1 LLGSPKYRSIPLSRK
16 IELNVT
22 MFGNRDVSGRK
33 SYRMSASRFSASRL
47 AAVRRLPRDRWP
59 AMPVHLP
66 SITKAKRKRES
77 AGAPAHMDPCEESFQ
92 SRSRSAVTAGTK
104 LPHALDVVP
113 PPRYPLAPLHVS
125 ALAANDAVLPLRTA
139 EQLVS
144 PKIDNLCLVL
154 IRSLIR
160 HGLTACRIGTPAS
173 DRPISALG

>member
-1 LLGSPKYRSIPLSRK
+1 MTRFRVQFYGSI
-16 IELNVT
+16 I
-22 MFGNRDVSGRK
+22 GNRDVSGRK

-59 AMPVHLP
+59 AMPVHLR

-77 AGAPAHMDPCEESFQ
+77 AGAPAHMEPCEESFQ
-92 SRSRSAVTAGTK
+92 SRSRFAVTAGTK
-104 LPHALDVVP
+104 LPNALDVVH
-113 PPRYPLAPLHVS
+113 PPRYRLAPLHVS
-125 ALAANDAVLPLRTA
+125 ALAANDAVLPLRRA
-139 EQLVS
+139 EQLLS
-144 PKIDNLCLVL
+144 PKIDDLCLVL